1 VTLTKLHEPPDK
13 GLILL
18 AGVPGAGKST
28 FGQQVVLN
36 GIAADKPVIF
46 VTSER
51 SPADVIDLLVQKG
64 MSTSSGLS
72 FVDAFSETV
81 GLTVVPGMDTES
93 ANCADL
99 NSLSIAITRV
109 QERTGGKGILLVFDS
124 LTSPYLLA
132 GVEVVKFVRL
142 FLSKFAAEGNSV
154 LALVDEGCGREEDIG
169 AMMSVADGL
178 IRIEVKDSSRI
189 ISVMKHP
196 QLAPVRIE
204 SPASWGTEIPCKKF
218 DSGVDKELA
227 RKFFSSQRGGRRI
240 RPETGDFVNVY
251 WVNLASWS
259 GMLWDP
265 MRFPALAYKFDKEA
279 ESNMREYI
287 SMLLPRYMQFI
298 FNLFLPESFR
308 EVRDM
313 KKAAS
318 NLMKREEKFGNGI
331 PQYLAE
337 VSKKDEH
344 YVRVY
349 ENPACWGFDN
359 VGAGLDFHGCG
370 MTAGLLTGLEKKGDE
385 WNIIET
391 KCIGLG
397 DPYCEFK
404 VVHGRLDE
412 LNAYLGAV
420 DRQVTEKVY
429 GRLMEHIS
437 GFLLDKKPL
446 PERPR
451 QGNDIW
457 FHRVHHVTSLPALF
471 SERYCMALRMGGTKV
486 GREMGEQLK
495 NAGVDGDEAIRRVID
510 FIDYCKAGKT
520 ILGETIKIKENCET
534 FGLATGEL
542 SCFFTTGFLS
552 GLFSAVKNRRIREI
566 KCCAA
571 GDPYCEWEII

>member
-1 VTLTKLHEPPDK
+1 MTLTKLHEPPDK

-18 AGVPGAGKST
+18 AGVPGSGKST

-51 SPADVIDLLVQKG
+51 SPADVIDMLVQKG
-64 MSTSSGLS
+64 MSTSTGLS

-81 GLTVVPGMDTES
+81 GLTAIKKEDTES

-109 QERTGGKGILLVFDS
+109 QERTGRKGILLVFDS

-132 GVEVVKFVRL
+132 GAEVIKFVRL

-154 LALVDEGCGREEDIG
+154 LALVDEGCGREEDLG
-169 AMMSVADGL
+169 ALMSVADGL
-178 IRIEVKDSSRI
+178 IRIEIKDSNRI

-196 QLAPVRIE
+196 QLEPVRIE
-204 SPASWGTEIPCKKF
+204 SPASWSTVISRKRF
-218 DSGVDKELA
+218 NSGVDRELA
-227 RKFFSSQRGGRRI
+227 RKFFSGSLRGKPI
-240 RPETGDFVNVY
+240 RPETGDFVNMY

-265 MRFPALAYKFDKEA
+265 GRFPALAYEFDKEA
-279 ESNMREYI
+279 ESNLREYV
-287 SMLLPRYMQFI
+287 SMFLPGFMKFI
-298 FNLFLPESFR
+298 VNKFLPETFR
-308 EVRDM
+308 EVKDM
-313 KKAAS
+313 KKAS
-318 NLMKREEKFGNGI
+318 KLMRREMKIGNGI
-331 PQYLAE
+331 PQYLEEA
-337 VSKKDEH
+337 SRKDEH

-359 VGAGLDFHGCG
+359 IGARLDFHGCG
-370 MTAGLLTGLEKKGDE
+370 MTAGLLTGLERKGGY

-397 DPYCEFK
+397 DPYCEYK
-404 VVHGRLDE
+404 VVYGELDE
-412 LNAYLGAV
+412 LNAYLNAV
-420 DRQVTEKVY
+420 NSTVTEKVY

-437 GFLLDKKPL
+437 LFLLHGKPL
-446 PERPR
+446 PERPT
-451 QGNDIW
+451 QGNGVW

-486 GREMGEQLK
+486 GRDIGVRLI
-495 NAGVDGDEAIRRVID
+495 NAGVDGDEAIRRIIE
-510 FIDYCKAGKT
+510 FMNYCKVGKVV
-520 ILGETIKIKENCET
+520 LGETVKITENCEN

-542 SCFFTTGFLS
+542 SCFFTTGFLN
-552 GLFSAVKNRRIREI
+552 GLFSSIKSKRVREI